1 MARMRRFLGFGA
13 AALAAM
19 SVVVAAPA
27 GAAPRAE
34 RLKLRISPLTSP
46 IYIFD
51 AGIADVNL
59 VPAIQVTGLLS
70 GCRQGTDNY
79 GESTTVEQDGH
90 KLGEWGG
97 HPGSGLVS
105 CTDPSGSRVGTDP
118 IFAFTGAPVHPGRVR
133 ITMTVQSFSNSSTVT
148 VTRWAT
154 VPG

>member
-1 MARMRRFLGFGA
+1 MRTFCVLGA
-13 AALAAM
+13 AALAAT

-34 RLKLRISPLTSP
+34 RLKLKINPVTSQ
-46 IYIFD
+46 IFIFD
-51 AGIADVNL
+51 AGIAEQNL
-59 VPAIQVTGLLS
+59 VPAIQVTGVLS
-70 GCRQGTDNY
+70 GCTPGTDTY

-90 KLGEWGG
+90 ILSEWGG
-97 HPGSGLVS
+97 HSGSGLTS
-105 CTDPSGSRVGTDP
+105 CSDPSGSTVGTDP

-133 ITMTVQSFSNSSTVT
+133 ITMTVQSYSTSAKVT